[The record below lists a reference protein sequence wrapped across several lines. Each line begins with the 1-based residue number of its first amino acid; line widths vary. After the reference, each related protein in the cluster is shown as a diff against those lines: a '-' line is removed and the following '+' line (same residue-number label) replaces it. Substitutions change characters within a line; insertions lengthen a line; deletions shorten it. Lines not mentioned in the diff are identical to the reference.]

1 MEEVTLFG
9 VGKKE
14 DVEKE
19 RFVWVGEDYQKTTGV
34 LRPLTDIKTIRFFPL
49 QTRCFILSA

>member
-19 RFVWVGEDYQKTTGV
+19 RFVWVGEDNQKTTGV